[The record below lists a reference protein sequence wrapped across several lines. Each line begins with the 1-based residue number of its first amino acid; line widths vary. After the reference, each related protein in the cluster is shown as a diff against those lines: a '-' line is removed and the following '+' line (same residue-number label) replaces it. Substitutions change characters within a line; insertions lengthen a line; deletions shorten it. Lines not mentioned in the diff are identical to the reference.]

1 MLFNILVNSNF
12 SIGVIFYRF
21 CQDSDNG
28 EEEFN
33 KIYWE
38 GGVVISLGI
47 LGVVGNFVC
56 VIVLICIIKCRI
68 VFLVIFGYYCFLD
81 FLKFLYCFLYGW
93 NIIFDQSVLFCRL
106 VGLFYVFIII
116 MFVYNFFVL
125 VVNEEY
131 VVFLINQEVGDL
143 SCVIFGVVF
152 VWFISF
158 FLNLGVFL
166 IFVNIYYIDDVY
178 VCMFVYGKLESY
190 VLYILWIG
198 LVICV
203 IVLFFKIFYCFYR
216 RILFLVK

>member
-12 SIGVIFYRF
+12 SIGVIFYRL

-28 EEEFN
+28 EEFN

-47 LGVVGNFVC
+47 LGVVGNFIC

-203 IVLFFKIFYCFYR
+203 IVLFFKIFYCLYR